1 MELPWVPG
9 TPTMT
14 SMTIADVTILG
25 AGPNGLAMALALA
38 SHRLARPMT
47 VILADARDPCHI
59 PADSRGTAITAATQ
73 NMFKALG
80 VWQALGSHAAEMR
93 HVLVTD
99 GNGTHADRPSLLNF
113 LTETNGKAA
122 AALVENGDLVK
133 ALLDEVL
140 ASPSIAITAGF
151 SFAGLLLKPG
161 HISINADDGRTIH
174 SRLLIAADGRNSR
187 VRDALAIPVA
197 RKDYGQT
204 AVSFSISHSLPHGDT
219 AEEHFSGDGVF
230 AVLPLKGDRSSIVW
244 GTTPEE
250 ATRLMA
256 LSEENFDV
264 ELQVR
269 MGTRLG
275 TVSLDGK
282 RGSYTLVR
290 QMAGRFVSDRVA
302 LVGDAAHAIHP
313 LAGLGLNLGFKDAA
327 VLADV
332 ISQAIA
338 RGEDIGGLACLE
350 RYEVARRADV
360 QFTSMAMDG
369 MNALFIN
376 DNPVLKLMR
385 NLGLRAADQMTPVKS
400 VLMQQASGLS
410 QNSPRLMRGLLPD

>member
-1 MELPWVPG
+1 
-9 TPTMT
+9 
-14 SMTIADVTILG
+14 MTIADVTILG

-38 SHRLARPMT
+38 SNRLARPLT
-47 VILADARDPCHI
+47 VTLADARDPRDF
-59 PADSRGTAITAATQ
+59 PVDSRGTAITVATQ

-80 VWQALGSHAAEMR
+80 VWQALGPHAADMR

-99 GNGTHADRPSLLNF
+99 GSGAHTDRPSLLNF
-113 LTETNGKAA
+113 STDADGKAA

-140 ASPSIAITAGF
+140 ASPAIAITAGF
-151 SFAGLLLKPG
+151 SFAGLHLKPG
-161 HISINADDGRTIH
+161 HVSIDSEDGRTIG

-204 AVSFSISHSLPHGDT
+204 ALSFSINHSLPHSDT
-219 AEEHFSGDGVF
+219 AEEHFSSDGVF
-230 AVLPLKGDRSSIVW
+230 AVLPLKGNRSSIVW
-244 GTTPEE
+244 GTAPEE
-250 ATRLMA
+250 AVRLMA
-256 LSEENFDV
+256 MSDESFDA
-264 ELQVR
+264 ELQAR
-269 MGTRLG
+269 MGSRLG

-282 RGSYTLVR
+282 RGSYPLVR
-290 QMAGRFVSDRVA
+290 QMAERFVSDRMA

-332 ISQAIA
+332 ISQAVS
-338 RGEDIGGLACLE
+338 RGEDFGGLACLE
-350 RYEVARRADV
+350 RYEAARRADV

-369 MNALFIN
+369 MNALFVN
-376 DNPVLKLMR
+376 DNPVLKLLR
-385 NLGLRAADQMTPVKS
+385 GFGLRAVDQLAPMKS

-410 QNSPRLMRGLLPD
+410 QNSPRLMRGLLPG